1 MGVYLCGIE
10 MEEDVDYRLAASCYE
25 GRKMSRSV
33 TNQGDVVV
41 PRPTLGGAGGV
52 IQVMDGAG
60 DTGKKSRGDRNG
72 KSDKELTLWERERI
86 SQISFPAVP
95 NSLKY
100 DG

>member
-1 MGVYLCGIE
+1 

-60 DTGKKSRGDRNG
+60 DTGKKSGGDRNG
-72 KSDKELTLWERERI
+72 KSDLGADLPDIFSSCPKL
-86 SQISFPAVP
+86 SQI
-95 NSLKY
+95 
-100 DG
+100 